1 MVKECLVMLNN
12 EVVTVARYGD
22 TDIQFPSI
30 HRDAKTVFVS
40 CEDGKYSI
48 VDKNYITKGAEKFNK
63 KKSTD
68 KKTTIDESVEEIKV
82 DTEEMLDTEN
92 A

>member
-12 EVVTVARYGD
+12 EVVTVARYGN

-30 HRDAKTVFVS
+30 HRDAKTVFVN

-48 VDKNYITKGAEKFNK
+48 VDKNYKSKSAEKSNRR
-63 KKSTD
+63 KSTE
-68 KKTTIDESVEEIKV
+68 KKTTIEENVKDIQVET
-82 DTEEMLDTEN
+82 DMLDTRD

>member
-12 EVVTVARYGD
+12 EVVTVARYGN

-30 HRDAKTVFVS
+30 HRDAKTVFVN

-48 VDKNYITKGAEKFNK
+48 VDKNYKSKSAEKSNR
-63 KKSTD
+63 KKSTE
-68 KKTTIDESVEEIKV
+68 KKTTIDKSVEEIKI